1 LAEQIVP
8 SWMSA
13 ATSGPVVRRA
23 FLYFVIVGTVL
34 IGINHGDALLRG
46 DVDGIRLFK
55 MLLTRLVPYTVSTL
69 SSVSAIR
76 AHAAEQPPPCD
87 PPAGRVH

>member
-1 LAEQIVP
+1 
-8 SWMSA
+8 M
-13 ATSGPVVRRA
+13 RRA

-55 MLLTRLVPYTVSTL
+55 MLLTPLVPYTVSTL

-76 AHAAEQPPPCD
+76 AHAAQPQPPPPPPCD
-87 PPAGRVH
+87 PQAGPVH